1 MSLEKV
7 NLTLNIEL
15 NALGGITAILKY
27 AIPELNDLEDDNVFQ
42 QDKDE
47 EDDMNFEQFKKL
59 DIHDDLMNFSD
70 DDKNKNESKLVL
82 KTTDSNEICQ
92 ENISEVIVDEDEEVK
107 ENKESDE
114 YSSLGGK
121 KDKNFQNKSKRKS
134 SKLEKKEREV
144 HRAVNSRKKSEFDEN
159 YNF

>member
-70 DDKNKNESKLVL
+70 DDKNKNESKLV
-82 KTTDSNEICQ
+82 
-92 ENISEVIVDEDEEVK
+92 V
-107 ENKESDE
+107 
-114 YSSLGGK
+114 
-121 KDKNFQNKSKRKS
+121 KSK
-134 SKLEKKEREV
+134 LKEDV
-144 HRAVNSRKKSEFDEN
+144 LPSDNL
-159 YNF
+159 Y